1 MRGLGPLLGG
11 GRLKDAVK
19 NARVVAPSAAQSAA
33 WEDYKPLPRRQVVL
47 TMAGVML
54 AIFLAALD
62 QTIVGT
68 AMPRIIADLG
78 EFDKFTWVTTA
89 YLVTSTAVVP
99 IVGKLTDMYGRKA
112 FFVGGIVIFLIGSV
126 LSGFSQS
133 MNQLIAFRALQGIG
147 GGILFANA
155 FISIGDLFPPAER
168 GKYMGFVSATFG
180 VSSLVGPVLGGVITD
195 SLSWHWVFFINVPI
209 AIPIILLFIRFF
221 PNIRPEQR
229 KHQIDYLGIVLL
241 LIAVT
246 CLILGLSW
254 GGSPY
259 AWSSPQVVSMLVVAA
274 VATVVFIGVELK
286 APDPIM
292 PLTIYRNPIVAI
304 AMVAVFFAGFGMFA
318 GAVFVPLYF
327 QGVLGESAAGTGG
340 ILTPM
345 MLGTV
350 VGAASSGQAMA
361 RLGGRYRII
370 GLTGLA
376 LMALGIYLTSQMGPD
391 TGHVRSIANIVLM
404 GFGLGITLPT
414 YALAVQNAVPY
425 NMLGVATSAVQ
436 FIRSIAA
443 TVGLA
448 VLGSVMSSRF
458 AAGITDN
465 LSPEVRGAVPA
476 DLLTELGDN
485 PRALVDPE
493 AMATLQTTL
502 GGDDGA
508 LAQKVVEGLRESL
521 ASALT
526 DVFLIALG
534 VVAVAFLATVFLKE
548 IPLKRGPARSGK
560 PGAAAAG
567 GPQTTTDVAGQSSH

>member
-1 MRGLGPLLGG
+1 
-11 GRLKDAVK
+11 
-19 NARVVAPSAAQSAA
+19 
-33 WEDYKPLPRRQVVL
+33 
-47 TMAGVML
+47 MAGVML

-112 FFVGGIVIFLIGSV
+112 FFVGGIVVFVAGSV
-126 LSGFSQS
+126 LSGVSQS

-147 GGILFANA
+147 GGVLFANA

-168 GKYMGFVSATFG
+168 GKYMGFISATFG
-180 VSSLVGPVLGGVITD
+180 VSSIVGPVLGGVITD

-209 AIPIILLFIRFF
+209 AVPIILLFIRFF
-221 PNIRPEQR
+221 PNIRPEQK
-229 KHQIDYLGIVLL
+229 KHRIDYLGIVLL
-241 LIAVT
+241 LVAVT

-259 AWSSPQVVSMLVVAA
+259 AWSSPQVVAMLTIAA
-274 VATVVFIGVELK
+274 VATVVFIAVELK
-286 APDPIM
+286 APEPIM
-292 PLTIYRNPIVAI
+292 PLAIYRNPIVAI

-361 RLGGRYRII
+361 RLGGRYRVI

-376 LMALGIYLTSQMGPD
+376 LMGLGIYLTSQMGSD
-391 TGHVRSIANIVLM
+391 TSHARSIAYIVLM

-443 TVGLA
+443 TIGLA
-448 VLGSVMSSRF
+448 LLGSVMASRF
-458 AAGITDN
+458 AAGIADN
-465 LSPEVRGAVPA
+465 LTPEVRGAVPA
-476 DLLTELGDN
+476 DLLAELGNN

-493 AMATLQTTL
+493 AMTTLQTTL
-502 GGDDGA
+502 GGDDGS
-508 LAQKVVEGLRESL
+508 LAQNVVAGLRESL
-521 ASALT
+521 SSALT
-526 DVFLIALG
+526 DVFLVALG

-548 IPLKRGPARSGK
+548 IPLKRGPSRSGK
-560 PGAAAAG
+560 PGTAPADG
-567 GPQTTTDVAGQSSH
+567 PQPQTTPDVAGQSSH

>member
-1 MRGLGPLLGG
+1 
-11 GRLKDAVK
+11 LKDAVK
-19 NARVVAPSAAQSAA
+19 NARVASPSAAQAAA
-33 WEDYKPLPRRQVVL
+33 WEGYKPLPKRQVVL

-112 FFVGGIVIFLIGSV
+112 FFVGGIVIFLTGSV
-126 LSGFSQS
+126 LSGLSQS

-147 GGILFANA
+147 GGVLFANA

-168 GKYMGFVSATFG
+168 GKYMGFISATFG
-180 VSSLVGPVLGGVITD
+180 VSSIVGPVLGGVITD

-209 AIPIILLFIRFF
+209 AVPIILLFIRFF

-229 KHQIDYLGIVLL
+229 KHRIDYLGIILL

-254 GGSPY
+254 GGGPY
-259 AWSSPQVVSMLVVAA
+259 AWSSPQVLTMLVVAG
-274 VATVVFIGVELK
+274 VATMAFVAVELR
-286 APDPIM
+286 APEPIM

-304 AMVAVFFAGFGMFA
+304 AMMAVFFAGFGMFA
-318 GAVFVPLYF
+318 GAMFVPLYF

-370 GLTGLA
+370 GLVGLA
-376 LMALGIYLTSQMGPD
+376 LMAFGIYLTSQMGPD
-391 TGHVRSIANIVLM
+391 TSHGRSIANIVLM
-404 GFGLGITLPT
+404 GFGLGMTLPT

-425 NMLGVATSAVQ
+425 SMLGAATSAVQ

-443 TVGLA
+443 TIGLA
-448 VLGSVMSSRF
+448 VLGSVMATRF
-458 AAGITDN
+458 ASGIADN
-465 LSPEVRGAVPA
+465 LSPDARSAVPP
-476 DLLTELGDN
+476 DLLAELGNN

-502 GGDDGA
+502 GGGDGG
-508 LAQKVVEGLRESL
+508 LTQQVVGGLRASL

-526 DVFLIALG
+526 DVFLVALG
-534 VVAVAFLATVFLKE
+534 VVAVAFLATIFLKE
-548 IPLKRGPARSGK
+548 IPLKRGPSR
-560 PGAAAAG
+560 AG
-567 GPQTTTDVAGQSSH
+567 RPDTAPTGSQQPQCTPDVAGQSGH